1 MSTPK
6 QLGYIAPMQPRLVDN
21 PPAGDNWLREVK
33 WDGLPTQD
41 AIADGKATLYTRR
54 GHHWTYKYWRLSRL
68 PGLCPARSAVIDSE
82 MIVADENGRSSF
94 RELRSASS
102 NQHRP
107 PRIACVPV
115 ALFNKGGA
123 YVGSLPSASRSRRAA
138 VAKIRFSIKRN
149 EERSVVYWG

>member
-1 MSTPK
+1 
-6 QLGYIAPMQPRLVDN
+6 MQPRLVDN
-21 PPAGDNWLREVK
+21 PPAGDNWLHEVK

-94 RELRSASS
+94 RELRSASTS
-102 NQHRP
+102 NPRRP
-107 PRIACVPV
+107 VLV
-115 ALFNKGGA
+115 ASIFFTWMA
-123 YVGSLPSASRSRRAA
+123 EIYGSSA
-138 VAKIRFSIKRN
+138 F
-149 EERSVVYWG
+149 